1 MRGDTLEFRDRIPF
15 RHDRTSAG
23 SFHMA
28 HDDGAADDCPAYD
41 LPALLAPHE
50 SMTE

>member
-28 HDDGAADDCPAYD
+28 HDDEAGMIVLRTTYPRCWHHMSP
-41 LPALLAPHE
+41 
-50 SMTE
+50 